1 MKILTIRSKL
11 LLHSS
16 CLWLLNL
23 IFQNNVIERILKV
36 IKTFLPIR
44 NKLPTT
50 LTSILKLFDAA
61 PVTSSKFFCNLC
73 LKLCTLR
80 SVCKLCQSDIYLLNK
95 QLTELHTF
103 DLREHRTYTTLN
115 TCLFDEPDKAGECSR
130 ISSDKDD
137 DNESSYDEE
146 QETVKSTDDHILSR
160 EIPVKRYQVNDT
172 SSSTVNQE
180 KLVVNQSS
188 SAPIKEMNYNLGQL
202 PKQIAGLAHPYEQ
215 HQKTLNLILDDQK
228 KIAKAM
234 RNHKIPIVLFDETE
248 RKPSTSTID
257 SSTITCK
264 STTGEQAQLLQIPVD
279 KANPN
284 KFVLKT
290 VDRILKQGKELF
302 DPPSID
308 TDDRIKAI
316 LDSVQ
321 VKFGLTNDELA
332 TVWMPMLDCIKFKR
346 RNLNAKLR
354 NTTTSSSFFL
364 GNC

>member
-1 MKILTIRSKL
+1 
-11 LLHSS
+11 
-16 CLWLLNL
+16 
-23 IFQNNVIERILKV
+23 
-36 IKTFLPIR
+36 
-44 NKLPTT
+44 
-50 LTSILKLFDAA
+50 
-61 PVTSSKFFCNLC
+61 
-73 LKLCTLR
+73 
-80 SVCKLCQSDIYLLNK
+80 LLNK